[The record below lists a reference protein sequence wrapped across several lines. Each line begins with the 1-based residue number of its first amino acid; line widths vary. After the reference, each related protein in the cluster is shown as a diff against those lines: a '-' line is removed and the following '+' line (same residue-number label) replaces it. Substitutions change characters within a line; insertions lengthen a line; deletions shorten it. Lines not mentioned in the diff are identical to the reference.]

1 MGFAASFRADAVGFR
16 GGVWLCWDPLV
27 VTFDIVEFDT
37 QFIHAKGTNGDGSSF
52 FITAVYASPRATSR
66 VLLWDALKRLA
77 VGLNDPWVVI
87 GDFNSVLSS
96 GDRVGGSP
104 FNRARS
110 KSFIETVDIC
120 GLLDIPFSGPKFTW
134 SRNALQV
141 RLDRALVNSAWIQS
155 CPDSSVLHLTKIKSD
170 HRPILLCPHVQV
182 YSPNSKPF
190 RFLAAWLSHASFKH
204 VLSNKWLAGS
214 DLPHALLRLTDDLN
228 LWNKTVFVN
237 IFKRKKRLETKLKQA
252 EAWTTANPSALN
264 RHKEN
269 TIRTNL
275 ELVLWQ
281 EELLWVQKSRAN
293 WLVDGDRNT
302 RFFHLATLK
311 RRSVNR
317 IKRLKDQEGN
327 WIEEQE
333 LLLSKVTEYFANF
346 YQGSPP
352 NVCMIDKRIR
362 DFIWGSSEGNR
373 RIHNVNWETV
383 CSPKSQGG
391 LGLRNARDLN
401 KAFLMK
407 LVWSLVTR
415 PEELWAKVLISKY
428 MTRTDNGYMLARKKG
443 FSNAWRGIMKVW
455 DHTQNGIHWSIRNG
469 HNTKFWTDKWIDSG
483 DVLIDHAINLQ
494 EVDPSLSVSDFCSN
508 DSWDLQKLRR
518 ALPEPFVLQV
528 YGMTPPR
535 ADCGSDCR
543 AWGLE
548 DDGVFSVKSAY
559 YMLRE
564 IEGRDSGSTWK
575 KIWKWE
581 GPNKIRHFMWLLNHG
596 KLMTN
601 VERGRR
607 RLTDNLECPHCRGVN
622 EDLNH
627 VFRECSFAA
636 QTWNRVLPQA
646 LQGEK
651 RAMAFKDWWCEGVNE
666 DTTSSIFGFTLWL
679 LWHRRNKSIF
689 EDNAMSVEE
698 ITNQCSHQHSNL
710 IRRFQELKSRQWD
723 VTIEH
728 IYREANF
735 AADYLANSGHELELG
750 TFVFPFP
757 CNGLR
762 EWLRYDMLGVCLPR
776 QVNNLL

>member
-1 MGFAASFRADAVGFR
+1 
-16 GGVWLCWDPLV
+16 
-27 VTFDIVEFDT
+27 
-37 QFIHAKGTNGDGSSF
+37 
-52 FITAVYASPRATSR
+52 
-66 VLLWDALKRLA
+66 
-77 VGLNDPWVVI
+77 
-87 GDFNSVLSS
+87 
-96 GDRVGGSP
+96 
-104 FNRARS
+104 
-110 KSFIETVDIC
+110 
-120 GLLDIPFSGPKFTW
+120 
-134 SRNALQV
+134 
-141 RLDRALVNSAWIQS
+141 
-155 CPDSSVLHLTKIKSD
+155 
-170 HRPILLCPHVQV
+170 
-182 YSPNSKPF
+182 
-190 RFLAAWLSHASFKH
+190 
-204 VLSNKWLAGS
+204 
-214 DLPHALLRLTDDLN
+214 
-228 LWNKTVFVN
+228 
-237 IFKRKKRLETKLKQA
+237 
-252 EAWTTANPSALN
+252 
-264 RHKEN
+264 
-269 TIRTNL
+269 
-275 ELVLWQ
+275 
-281 EELLWVQKSRAN
+281 
-293 WLVDGDRNT
+293 
-302 RFFHLATLK
+302 
-311 RRSVNR
+311 
-317 IKRLKDQEGN
+317 
-327 WIEEQE
+327 
-333 LLLSKVTEYFANF
+333 
-346 YQGSPP
+346 
-352 NVCMIDKRIR
+352 
-362 DFIWGSSEGNR
+362 
-373 RIHNVNWETV
+373 
-383 CSPKSQGG
+383 
-391 LGLRNARDLN
+391 
-401 KAFLMK
+401 
-407 LVWSLVTR
+407 
-415 PEELWAKVLISKY
+415 
-428 MTRTDNGYMLARKKG
+428 
-443 FSNAWRGIMKVW
+443 MKVW

-636 QTWNRVLPQA
+636 HTWNRVLPQA

-651 RAMAFKDWWCEGVNE
+651 RAMAFKDWWCDGVNE

-698 ITNQCSHQHSNL
+698 ITNQVSFWVQFSSSCWKTRRLGREAPGYARQTQLIGWRPGGEGCFTLNTDGSLHRASNSTAAGGLIRDDQGRFITAFASKLGTCSIVRAEIWGVIEGMELAWSYGIKQLRVQSDSATAVTLLSNSEQCSHQHSNL
-710 IRRFQELKSRQWD
+710 IRRFQELKLRQWD